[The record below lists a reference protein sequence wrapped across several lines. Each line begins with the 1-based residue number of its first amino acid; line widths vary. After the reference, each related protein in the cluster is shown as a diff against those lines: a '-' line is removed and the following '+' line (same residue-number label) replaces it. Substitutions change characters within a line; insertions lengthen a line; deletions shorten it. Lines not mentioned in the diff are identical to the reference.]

1 MALQD
6 ETVEASVIMR
16 VRKVATSE
24 VTEQSA
30 AVSTSLLCRLYDGS
44 DASTQVIEYLGEP
57 MPWQEV
63 GWMSDAACVR

>member
-1 MALQD
+1 MVSTSEIALQD
-6 ETVEASVIMR
+6 ETVEASSVITR

-57 MPWQEV
+57 IP
-63 GWMSDAACVR
+63 